1 MCFLCLTGVV
11 VFTVRGSNNS
21 GPGVLFL
28 HSNVSNRVVNN
39 HPHFADVSGVI
50 FTVTSSN
57 NSSCRLTV
65 VFTVSDSNTLQSLT
79 VTSSNSPPVVKIGC
93 Q

>member
-11 VFTVRGSNNS
+11 VFTVRGSNNAD
-21 GPGVLFL
+21 PGVLFL
-28 HSNVSNRVVNN
+28 HSNVSNRVVND

-57 NSSCRLTV
+57 NSSCRQDWLSVAVHSVWSNRVSTV
-65 VFTVSDSNTLQSLT
+65 LLGVQ
-79 VTSSNSPPVVKIGC
+79 
-93 Q
+93 